1 MSKRSSNGTEHLTR
15 QVEASLAVV
24 ERLPSTDPEL
34 HALQRWQRARLD
46 GTYAD
51 LAAQQTYR
59 DACVFFLDELYGGK
73 DVNERDRQLERA
85 LPVMKRFLPDHLL
98 FAVGEAMRLQ
108 WMSLD
113 LDARLAARL
122 EGPLDQP
129 EYAAAYRRLAA
140 WQEREEQ
147 IRLIGDLGDL
157 LVETVRKPMIRRLV
171 HWMHRPAVAAG
182 FGRLQ
187 QFLMEGLDA
196 FAVMGK
202 QGTYFVETI
211 VDRERQALES
221 MKAGDDW
228 PFAPW
233 IGEGPERTGSS
244 AGDD

>member
-1 MSKRSSNGTEHLTR
+1 MSKGSDSGTEHLSR
-15 QVEASLAVV
+15 QVEASLALV

-34 HALQRWQRARLD
+34 QALQRWQRARLD

-51 LAAQQTYR
+51 LAGQDTYR

-73 DVNERDRQLERA
+73 DVNQRDRQLERA

-122 EGPLDQP
+122 QGPLDQP

-140 WQEREEQ
+140 WEEREEQ

-171 HWMHRPAVAAG
+171 RWMHRPAVAAG

-196 FAVMGK
+196 FAVMGEK
-202 QGTYFVETI
+202 GSYFVQTI
-211 VDRERQALES
+211 VDRERQALEAIQ
-221 MKAGDDW
+221 AGEDW

-233 IGEGPERTGSS
+233 IGEGPERPDPSTRD
-244 AGDD
+244 A